1 MVQGAVRL
9 WRTAPLPAPGN
20 RYWACPPWR
29 VFTPEDLFEV
39 ENDSGRNTQIVLRLR
54 VSVGN
59 FRQMRQQIVELQ
71 RPDRKTVPHVPVHAN
86 AESRRQRC
94 VRVRGCEHARTCP
107 RPTDQNMCK
116 GRDPAIFPIA
126 DLRTKHIC
134 KYVVVYVHPTD
145 PTHII
150 AAEIGHSAQ
159 PIPEIVSRG
168 CTATVETE
176 IAEPRCCRIGAKI
189 RVAGGHI
196 NLRQLLRLG

>member
-1 MVQGAVRL
+1 MK
-9 WRTAPLPAPGN
+9 
-20 RYWACPPWR
+20 
-29 VFTPEDLFEV
+29 
-39 ENDSGRNTQIVLRLR
+39 NDSGGTAQIVLRLR
-54 VSVGN
+54 VSIGD

-94 VRVRGCEHARTCP
+94 VRVRGCEHPRTCP

-116 GRDPAIFPIA
+116 GRDPTIFPIA

-150 AAEIGHSAQ
+150 AADIGHSAQ
-159 PIPEIVSRG
+159 PSPDIESRG
-168 CTATVETE
+168 YTSTLETKL
-176 IAEPRCCRIGAKI
+176 AEPRRCSIGAQI
-189 RVAGGHI
+189 RAAAVHT
-196 NLRQLLRLG
+196 